1 MDEIGIAERELASM
15 QRQLSGLLAQKNRL
29 AQLGLAVSKIN
40 HDLRNMLAN
49 AQLISDR
56 LVDIPDPTVQ
66 RFVPKLI
73 ASLDR
78 AIHFCNSSLQFGGA
92 SEAAPRR
99 ELTPLKPLVEEAAD
113 SQGLPREGSI
123 AFVDDVDP
131 SLLIDADH
139 EHLFR
144 VLSNLVRNAMQAI
157 EGVEGKTDGEIRVAA
172 HREGRKVVVDVM
184 DNGAGVPEKARANLF
199 KAFQGSTKK
208 GGTGLGLA
216 IAAELVQ
223 AHGGTLRL
231 VDSPQGAH
239 FRFDLP
245 DRSVD

>member
-1 MDEIGIAERELASM
+1 
-15 QRQLSGLLAQKNRL
+15 
-29 AQLGLAVSKIN
+29 
-40 HDLRNMLAN
+40 MLAN

-172 HREGRKVVVDVM
+172 HREGRKVIVDVM
-184 DNGAGVPEKARANLF
+184 DNGAGVPEKARAHLF

-231 VDSPQGAH
+231 VDSDEGAH